1 MADCRLITKRE
12 EFFSLC
18 TQWNLLVERSVSG
31 SFSSLWEWLTAWLE
45 YYDDIVDSLLVI
57 LVYDDTELIGAAPFF
72 VHQTKGPLGRN
83 TQIRFIGTGE
93 QENIEVASEYLDLLA
108 IPGTEQTV
116 CEIVRDALLKIPI
129 SWDQLIVENILEDS
143 IFMRIFTPTMR
154 QLGYR
159 EQSMETG
166 QRFSVALPQTW
177 EHYLSSLRRSV
188 KDKILYSRRK
198 ITKRGQLSIETV
210 TQEQDR
216 CRTIETLR
224 RLHSEQWSRKRLA
237 GAFASTEFNSF
248 HNEVTKHL
256 ADKGL
261 LRLRK
266 CYLDDELI
274 GILYNILFKQKEHYY
289 QSGFDMTRFA
299 KFRPG
304 LIAHSFAIQDCILAG
319 LKQYDFMKGIRPS
332 YKQEY
337 GAQAIPMYTCRIFN
351 RTIRGRYHA
360 IRSGIRNHITTMKRK
375 LNQSLLSDKKPSD
388 PRS

>member
-1 MADCRLITKRE
+1 MPLNMVDYRLITKPE

-31 SFSSLWEWLTAWLE
+31 SFSSLWEWLTTWLE
-45 YYDDIVDSLLVI
+45 YYGDIVDSLLVI
-57 LVYDDTELIGAAPFF
+57 LVYDDNELIGAAPFF
-72 VHQTKGPLGRN
+72 IHQTKGPLGRN

-116 CEIVRDALLKIPI
+116 CEIVRDALFKTQTD
-129 SWDQLIVENILEDS
+129 WDQLTVENVLENS
-143 IFMRIFTPTMR
+143 VFMQFFVPNIR
-154 QLGYR
+154 QLEYR
-159 EQSMETG
+159 CESIETG
-166 QRFSVALPQTW
+166 QQYSVSLPQTW

-224 RLHSEQWSRKRLA
+224 RLHSEQWSRKRLV

-274 GILYNILFKQKEHYY
+274 GILYNILFKQKH
-289 QSGFDMTRFA
+289 T
-299 KFRPG
+299 
-304 LIAHSFAIQDCILAG
+304 
-319 LKQYDFMKGIRPS
+319 
-332 YKQEY
+332 
-337 GAQAIPMYTCRIFN
+337 
-351 RTIRGRYHA
+351 TIKA
-360 IRSGIRNHITTMKRK
+360 ASI
-375 LNQSLLSDKKPSD
+375 
-388 PRS
+388 